1 MLIVRKPKK
10 KKDEIEIVKVD
21 GRIEDGVEIKNNQK
35 IFANYKKVGDKYKL
49 YRCRVGD
56 KLIQPS
62 KVLELLKSEKKVYIT
77 KDNNIEEIL
86 KSLNLITPLL

>member
-21 GRIEDGVEIKNNQK
+21 GRIEDGVEIKNSQK

-56 KLIQPS
+56 KLI
-62 KVLELLKSEKKVYIT
+62 
-77 KDNNIEEIL
+77 
-86 KSLNLITPLL
+86 